1 MGQCVTVN
9 VGNVNDGASANPSS
23 SSNNV
28 SVGGGEEEEEEEE
41 EGCIECLK
49 AVGCV
54 FCL

>member
-1 MGQCVTVN
+1 MGQCVTVS
-9 VGNVNDGASANPSS
+9 VGNVNDGTSANPSS

-28 SVGGGEEEEEEEE
+28 SLGGGEEEEEEEE

-49 AVGCV
+49 AAGCV